1 MKNKIKKFNKTSQDY
16 KAKKIGIISCC
27 MAIASVGILIPAAEQ
42 YKKENLALNQQ
53 IELLLNDDVQDV
65 QIEEIDEDA
74 ACDIYNE
81 KWDYAN
87 EAFEEIF
94 GFSRY

>member
-65 QIEEIDEDA
+65 QIEEIDAVELL
-74 ACDIYNE
+74 E
-81 KWDYAN
+81 
-87 EAFEEIF
+87 
-94 GFSRY
+94 FSK

>member
-65 QIEEIDEDA
+65 QIEEIDEVDEFKGKHKLPKLVQEV
-74 ACDIYNE
+74 I
-81 KWDYAN
+81 
-87 EAFEEIF
+87 
-94 GFSRY
+94 